1 MNTTQHT
8 PGPWAHTPSREHSN
22 PNTTRRDIVAESQ
35 FGPVFIAG
43 DVSRSDAAIIAA
55 APDMLSA
62 LEALASRMSENADG
76 RELYGDW
83 IAIAEEAIN
92 KAKGGSK

>member
-1 MNTTQHT
+1 
-8 PGPWAHTPSREHSN
+8 
-22 PNTTRRDIVAESQ
+22 
-35 FGPVFIAG
+35 
-43 DVSRSDAAIIAA
+43 
-55 APDMLSA
+55 
-62 LEALASRMSENADG
+62 MSENADG